1 VRVKL
6 VKNDEE
12 GSARR
17 VLDRAKWHQPLC
29 TIIVTHRNYSHL
41 VEDALLS
48 VFDQT
53 YENWECVVVDD
64 FSREGDR
71 RRLQAIV
78 EGLSDHRIRFIQNPR
93 QLGQIETFF
102 AGLAESSGEFVSP
115 LDPDD
120 RLHPAY
126 LEGMVRV
133 HLNETVYSPIANCEQ
148 NLLRTDGALVTG
160 TYRGG
165 VRTKD
170 RPPNRDAPLLIDI
183 TTPQDGPVL
192 YLPCKERGW
201 LWTSTS
207 AMMVRRLATNL
218 LIPHKRFGYNV
229 ALDAYLAFGAH
240 FLGGTLLVRKPLVY
254 RGLHASNDFIS
265 ENIFSMAQITARY
278 DAVEHFTACKRD
290 AVEAMFH
297 NGVTRLF
304 PESHL
309 AGLLRRHFDEE
320 QMAMIGKGCP
330 EALKFWRSHR
340 PTLKRKRIR
349 RGFIGGLWRRLVR
362 RRKHP

>member
-1 VRVKL
+1 LKL
-6 VKNDEE
+6 VKSDEE
-12 GSARR
+12 GLARR
-17 VLDRAKWHQPLC
+17 VLNRAKWHQPLC
-29 TIIVTHRNYSHL
+29 AIIVTHRNYSHL
-41 VEDALLS
+41 VEDAILS
-48 VFDQT
+48 VLDQT
-53 YENWECVVVDD
+53 YANWECVVVDD
-64 FSREGDR
+64 FSIEAER

-78 EGLSDHRIRFIQNPR
+78 EGLSDHRIRFIQNTR

-126 LEGMVRV
+126 LEEMVRV
-133 HLNETVYSPIANCEQ
+133 HLNETVYCPIANCEQ
-148 NLLRTDGALVTG
+148 KLLRTDGALVTG
-160 TYRGG
+160 TFRGG
-165 VRTKD
+165 VPRKD
-170 RPPNRDAPLLIDI
+170 RASNRNDPLLFDI
-183 TTPQDGPVL
+183 ATAQDGPLL
-192 YLPCKERGW
+192 YLSCNERGW

-254 RGLHASNDFIS
+254 RGLHASNDYIT
-265 ENIFSMAQITARY
+265 ENIFSMAQSTARY
-278 DAVEHFTACKRD
+278 DAVERFPACKRD

-304 PESHL
+304 TDSYL
-309 AGLLRRHFDEE
+309 AKLLRRHFDEE
-320 QMAMIGKGCP
+320 QMAMIGDACP
-330 EALKFWRSHR
+330 EALKVWRSHR
-340 PTLKRKRIR
+340 PRHKTKRTA
-349 RGFIGGLWRRLVR
+349 RGFIRRLWGR
-362 RRKHP
+362 RRRRRTDR